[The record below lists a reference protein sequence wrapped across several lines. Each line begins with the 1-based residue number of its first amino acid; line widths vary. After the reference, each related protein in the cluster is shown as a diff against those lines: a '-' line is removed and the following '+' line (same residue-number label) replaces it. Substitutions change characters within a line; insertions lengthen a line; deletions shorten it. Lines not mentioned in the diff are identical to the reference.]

1 MITYREA
8 TVLDIPV
15 LVSLDRQY
23 FPHTA
28 WPAEQFRA
36 EIGKPTRFFL
46 IGESGEEII
55 AYAGAFLPNAGGEGD
70 IMTIAVAPEYRRKGI
85 AKELISR
92 MESWAKARGAI
103 AMMLEVD
110 VTNSDAIAL
119 YASLGYETLNIRKNY
134 YGYGKDAQI
143 MRRGL

>member
-1 MITYREA
+1 MINFREA
-8 TVLDIPV
+8 TALDIPV
-15 LVSLDRQY
+15 LVSLDREY
-23 FPHTA
+23 FSHTA
-28 WPAEQFRA
+28 WPAEQFRG

-46 IGESGEEII
+46 IAESEQEII
-55 AYAGAFLPNAGGEGD
+55 AYAGAFLPNAGGEAD
-70 IMTIAVAPEYRRKGI
+70 IMTIAVKPEYRRKGI

-110 VTNSDAIAL
+110 VTNDSAISL
-119 YASLGYETLNIRKNY
+119 YKNIGYETLNIRKNY
-134 YGYGKDAQI
+134 YGYGRDAQI

>member
-8 TVLDIPV
+8 TMLDIPV
-15 LVSLDRQY
+15 LVSLDRAY
-23 FPHTA
+23 FPQDA
-28 WPAEQFRA
+28 WPAEQFRG

-46 IGESGEEII
+46 VAESEGEII
-55 AYAGAFLPNAGGEGD
+55 AYAGAFLPSAGGEAD
-70 IMTIAVAPEYRRKGI
+70 IMTIAVKTQFRRKGI

-92 MESWAKARGAI
+92 LELWAKARGAI

-110 VTNSDAIAL
+110 VTNSDAITL
-119 YASLGYETLNIRKNY
+119 YTNLSYETLNIRKNY
-134 YGYGKDAQI
+134 YGYGRDAQI

>member
-1 MITYREA
+1 MISYREA
-8 TVLDIPV
+8 SVLDIPV
-15 LVSLDRQY
+15 LVSLDRKY

-28 WPAEQFRA
+28 WPTEQFRA
-36 EIGKPTRFFL
+36 EIGKPTRYFL
-46 IGESGEEII
+46 IGESSEEII

-85 AKELISR
+85 AKELIAR
-92 MESWAKARGAI
+92 LESWAKARGAI

-110 VTNSDAIAL
+110 VSNKEAVAL
-119 YASLGYETLNIRKNY
+119 YTSLGYESLNIRKNY
-134 YGYGKDAQI
+134 YGYGRDAQI

>member
-8 TVLDIPV
+8 SVLDIPV
-15 LVSLDRQY
+15 LVSLDRQC
-23 FPHTA
+23 FPDTA
-28 WPAEQFRA
+28 WPTEQFRA

-46 IGESGEEII
+46 IGESDEEII
-55 AYAGAFLPNAGGEGD
+55 AYAGAFLPSAGGEGD
-70 IMTIAVAPEYRRKGI
+70 IMTIAVAPEFRRKGI

-92 MESWAKARGAI
+92 LESWAKARGAI

-110 VTNSDAIAL
+110 VTNGEAISL
-119 YASLGYETLNIRKNY
+119 YVSLGYETLNIRKNY

-143 MRRGL
+143 MRREL

>member
-1 MITYREA
+1 MISYREA
-8 TVLDIPV
+8 TLLDIPI
-15 LVSLDRQY
+15 LVSMDRAY

-36 EIGKPTRFFL
+36 EIGKATRMFL
-46 IGESGEEII
+46 VVESNAQII

-70 IMTIAVAPEYRRKGI
+70 IMTIAVAPEFRRKGI
-85 AKELISR
+85 AKELIAR
-92 MESWAKARGAI
+92 LESWAKARGAI

-110 VTNSDAIAL
+110 VSNIEAIKL
-119 YASLGYETLNIRKNY
+119 YQNLGYESLNIRKNY
-134 YGYGKDAQI
+134 YGYGRDAQI

>member
-1 MITYREA
+1 MISYREA
-8 TVLDIPV
+8 TALDIPV
-15 LVSLDRQY
+15 LVSMDRKY

-28 WPAEQFRA
+28 WPAEQFRG
-36 EIGKPTRFFL
+36 EIGKATRFFL
-46 IGESGEEII
+46 IGESDSQII
-55 AYAGAFLPNAGGEGD
+55 AYAGAFLPSVGGEGD
-70 IMTIAVAPEYRRKGI
+70 IMTIAVAPEFRRKGI

-92 MESWAKARGAI
+92 LESWAKARGAI

-110 VTNSDAIAL
+110 VTNIEAIDL
-119 YASLGYETLNIRKNY
+119 YTKLGYETLNVRKNY

>member
-119 YASLGYETLNIRKNY
+119 YTSLGYESLNIRKNY
-134 YGYGKDAQI
+134 YGYGRDAQI

>member
-8 TVLDIPV
+8 TLLDIPV
-15 LVSLDRQY
+15 LVSMDREY

-36 EIGKPTRFFL
+36 EIGRATRFFL
-46 IGESGEEII
+46 IAESDSQII
-55 AYAGAFLPNAGGEGD
+55 AYAGAFLPGVGGEGD
-70 IMTIAVAPEYRRKGI
+70 IMTIAVKPEFRQLGI

-92 MESWAKARGAI
+92 LESWAKARGAI

-110 VTNSDAIAL
+110 VTNDDAIAL
-119 YASLGYETLNIRKNY
+119 YSKLGYETLNIRKNY
-134 YGYGKDAQI
+134 YGYGRDAQI

>member
-8 TVLDIPV
+8 TALDIPV
-15 LVSLDRQY
+15 LVSLDREY

-28 WPAEQFRA
+28 WPAEQFRG

-46 IGESGEEII
+46 VGESDGEIM
-55 AYAGAFLPNAGGEGD
+55 AYAGAFLPNSGGEGD
-70 IMTIAVAPEYRRKGI
+70 IMTIAVKPEFRRTGI
-85 AKELISR
+85 AKELIWR
-92 MESWAKARGAI
+92 LESWAKARGAI

-110 VTNSDAIAL
+110 VSNQSAISL
-119 YASLGYETLNIRKNY
+119 YASLEYETLNVRKNY

>member
-15 LVSLDRQY
+15 LVSLDREY

-28 WPAEQFRA
+28 WPAEQFRG
-36 EIGKPTRFFL
+36 EIGRPTRYFL
-46 IGESGEEII
+46 ISESGSQVI
-55 AYAGAFLPNAGGEGD
+55 AYAGAFLPSAGGEGD
-70 IMTIAVAPEYRRKGI
+70 IMTIAVRPEYRRTGI
-85 AKELISR
+85 AKELIAR
-92 MESWAKARGAI
+92 LESWARARGAN

-110 VTNSDAIAL
+110 VTNENAISL
-119 YASLGYETLNIRKNY
+119 YRNLGYETLNVRKNY
-134 YGYGKDAQI
+134 YGYGQDAQI

>member
-8 TVLDIPV
+8 TLLDIPV
-15 LVSLDRQY
+15 LVSLDREY

-28 WPAEQFRA
+28 WPAEQFRG
-36 EIGKPTRFFL
+36 EIGRPTRYFL
-46 IGESGEEII
+46 IAENNSEVI

-70 IMTIAVAPEYRRKGI
+70 IMTLAVKPEHRRFGI

-92 MESWAKARGAI
+92 LESWAEARGAI

-110 VTNSDAIAL
+110 VTNESAISL
-119 YASLGYETLNIRKNY
+119 YKNLGYETLNVRKNY
-134 YGYGKDAQI
+134 YGYGRDAQI

>member
-8 TVLDIPV
+8 TALDIPV
-15 LVSLDRQY
+15 LVSMDREY

-28 WPAEQFRA
+28 WPAEQFRG

-46 IGESGEEII
+46 VAESDSEII

-70 IMTIAVAPEYRRKGI
+70 IMTIAVNPKFRRTGI
-85 AKELISR
+85 AKELIAR
-92 MESWAKARGAI
+92 LESWATARGAI

-110 VTNSDAIAL
+110 VSNENAIAL
-119 YASLGYETLNIRKNY
+119 YAKLGYETLNIRKNY
-134 YGYGKDAQI
+134 YGYGRDAQI

>member
-15 LVSLDRQY
+15 LVSMDREY

-28 WPAEQFRA
+28 WPVEQFRA

-46 IGESGEEII
+46 VGESQNQII

-70 IMTIAVAPEYRRKGI
+70 IMTIAVDPKFRRTGI
-85 AKELISR
+85 AKEMIARL
-92 MESWAKARGAI
+92 ESWAAARGAI
-103 AMMLEVD
+103 AMMLEGD
-110 VTNSDAIAL
+110 VSNENAIAL
-119 YASLGYETLNIRKNY
+119 YAKLGYETLNIRKNY
-134 YGYGKDAQI
+134 YGYGRDAQI

>member
-1 MITYREA
+1 LITYREA
-8 TVLDIPV
+8 TALDIPI
-15 LVSLDRQY
+15 LVSLDREY

-36 EIGKPTRFFL
+36 EIGRATRFFL
-46 IGESGEEII
+46 VGESDKKII

-70 IMTIAVAPEYRRKGI
+70 IMTIAVHPDFRRSGI

-92 MESWAKARGAI
+92 LESWAEARGAI

-110 VTNSDAIAL
+110 VSNESAISL
-119 YASLGYETLNIRKNY
+119 YTALGYETLNIRKNY
-134 YGYGKDAQI
+134 YGYGRDAQI

>member
-1 MITYREA
+1 MINFREA
-8 TVLDIPV
+8 TALDIPV
-15 LVSLDRQY
+15 LVSLDREY
-23 FPHTA
+23 FSHTA
-28 WPAEQFRA
+28 WPAEQFRG

-46 IGESGEEII
+46 IAESEQEII

-70 IMTIAVAPEYRRKGI
+70 IMTIAVKPEFRRKGI

-110 VTNSDAIAL
+110 VTNDSAISL
-119 YASLGYETLNIRKNY
+119 YKNIGYETLNIRKNY
-134 YGYGKDAQI
+134 YGYGRDAQI

>member
-1 MITYREA
+1 MINFREA
-8 TVLDIPV
+8 NVLDIPI
-15 LVSLDRQY
+15 LVSLDRQF

-28 WPAEQFRA
+28 WPSEQFRA
-36 EIGKPTRFFL
+36 EIGKPTRMFL
-46 IGESGEEII
+46 IAESNEQLV

-92 MESWAKARGAI
+92 LESWAKARGAI

-110 VTNSDAIAL
+110 VSNLDAIML
-119 YASLGYETLNIRKNY
+119 YQNLGYESLNVRKNY
-134 YGYGKDAQI
+134 YGYGRDAQI